1 MSDYNLKFK
10 NLKEGKLYEILHWDI
25 NQKVWLYYVI
35 KNGLL
40 YNTGL
45 KSYSTLSQLEILEL
59 EFKEIKQ
66 IIIKKIII
74 NKNTKMFFSSLDKKW
89 KYVAKDFSGETNVY
103 TDMPFK
109 IKNEEYWDGVED
121 MSSVTGLIESDFD
134 FLSYKD
140 DEPMLIKDIVENSI
154 VKKEEK

>member
-66 IIIKKIII
+66 IKGRGL
-74 NKNTKMFFSSLDKKW
+74 ML
-89 KYVAKDFSGETNVY
+89 
-103 TDMPFK
+103 
-109 IKNEEYWDGVED
+109 GVEFEFPVAELRKNILFD
-121 MSSVTGLIESDFD
+121 HKILTGNAANPNLLRILPS
-134 FLSYKD
+134 LSITKD
-140 DEPMLIKDIVENSI
+140 KLEFFAET
-154 VKKEEK
+154 VKKETAKIK